1 MKNIVKQSENLLDI
15 TPINQWGVYKKRPLI
30 MAGPCSAETEDQV
43 METARQLAA
52 SGRVDV
58 FRAGI
63 WKPRTRPN
71 SFEGVGSEGLG
82 WLKQVKKEFNLPVAV
97 EVATEKHVYEALKY
111 GIDVLWIGARTTVN
125 PFAMQEIADALKG
138 VDVMVMVKNPINPE
152 IELWIGA
159 LERIHKAGIKKLGA
173 IHRGFSSYEKT
184 AMRNQPKWLIPIE
197 LRQRIPDIP
206 LICDPSHMGGN
217 KAFLLDLSQK
227 SMDLNYDGLMIE
239 SHIDP
244 ESALSDKKQQLKPFE
259 LIELL
264 DKIVLRTP
272 DTNDSDFI
280 NILEELRS
288 QIDMYDEQL
297 FDILESRMLIADS
310 IGRYKKEHS
319 ITILQSTRWKE
330 IVSKAVAK
338 GGGRGLAP
346 EFISTV
352 LEAIHQES
360 INHQMKIMNED

>member
-1 MKNIVKQSENLLDI
+1 MKNITKQSENLLDI
-15 TPINQWGVYKKRPLI
+15 TPINQWSVYKKRPLI
-30 MAGPCSAETEDQV
+30 MAGPCSAETEEQV

-52 SGRVDV
+52 SDRVDV

-71 SFEGVGSEGLG
+71 SFEGIGSEGLG

-138 VDVMVMVKNPINPE
+138 VDVMVMIKNPINPE

-206 LICDPSHMGGN
+206 LICDPSHMGGS

-244 ESALSDKKQQLKPFE
+244 DSALSDKKQQLKPFE

-264 DKIVLRTP
+264 DKIVLRKP

-330 IVSKAVAK
+330 IVNKAVEK
-338 GGGRGLAP
+338 CGDRGLTP